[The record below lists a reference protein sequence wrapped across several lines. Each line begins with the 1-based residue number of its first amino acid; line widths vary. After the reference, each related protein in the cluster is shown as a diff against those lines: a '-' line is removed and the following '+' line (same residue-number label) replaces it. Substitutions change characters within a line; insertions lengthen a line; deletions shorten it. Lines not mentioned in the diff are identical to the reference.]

1 MHPNFSSLFVHPQSH
16 KPLAFYGNTEEGKDM
31 LRYGYRSV
39 GERWKN
45 GFLWAEGTHDLYPV
59 INGIP
64 VFVLPPDQTWGDAT
78 EELRRERWIERNWER
93 AEKWLEE
100 EPALTEFSKR
110 MAESGGLIL
119 DVGSGPRG
127 GFAPRVLHLNPQATI
142 LMDDLGLCVL
152 QEWCSFLRGKGISNT
167 SFALFD
173 ARKMPL
179 KSNSIDAIGDIWGFA
194 NMSDSTKAI
203 EEAHRVLKLGGRLFS
218 LNSIME
224 GDDFMKLPEEF
235 RTKWYNTNPPFY
247 DGFTEVFKKAGFNV
261 VSNELFVERKLS
273 PDEGDLP
280 GEANKHGIR
289 LHVKEYCTEAIK

>member
-152 QEWCSFLRGKGISNT
+152 QEWCSFLRGKGISNA

-203 EEAHRVLKLGGRLFS
+203 EEAHRVLKPGGRLFS